1 LPLTAWQEIPT
12 KPTGRKRSAI
22 EMTPSTSISSSKRQN
37 THNQSVSRSHSGR
50 SGTDAM
56 FSVAGAIESLA
67 DRFAESNDPGNLT
80 SPQRRSAAINLL
92 EEDGDL
98 SDNEQVQAIRLFSRH
113 TTVADSYIA
122 IKKKA
127 TRTRYIQS
135 ELLEC

>member
-1 LPLTAWQEIPT
+1 
-12 KPTGRKRSAI
+12 
-22 EMTPSTSISSSKRQN
+22 
-37 THNQSVSRSHSGR
+37 VSRSHSGR

-56 FSVAGAIESLA
+56 FSVVGAIESLA
-67 DRFAESNDPGNLT
+67 DRFTESSNDPGNLT

-98 SDNEQVQAIRLFSRH
+98 SDNEQVQAIRLFSRR
-113 TTVADSYIA
+113 TTIADSYLA

-135 ELLEC
+135 EILEC